1 VVSFLVLHL
10 ELFFGKGSE
19 SMKWNF
25 LVVDDEEDIANQ
37 TVETLSNVRTLG
49 AGNEVT
55 CDYILSFEEAKSH
68 ALKVKYDL
76 VVLDL
81 KDDARDVEGAD
92 YKGQE
97 VLEFLRQTHFV
108 PVIFYT
114 GHPHKVKHL
123 ESPMVRV
130 VAKGDDDVAL
140 LRAAVVE
147 VFDTRLPHLIKY
159 IQEQQREYLWGHID
173 EFWKSGNDVFRKEEL
188 AFLLARRLGNVLAGD
203 SIRKF
208 LRGNNTNSDIVHPV
222 EMYMWPSIGQDI
234 QTGDIIS
241 WQDSHFVVMNPA
253 CDFAQSKIEFVV
265 LVRCLPLEELPEY
278 VKTKTMKTEGG
289 TDLKYMTS
297 LVRDRREKV
306 QPERFKYL
314 PGTCFIPNLVAD
326 FQMISTISLKELSA
340 GAKRVATLDT
350 PFAEGLVSGFS
361 RYYGRIGVP
370 NLDSKELAEKIFEEI
385 II

>member
-1 VVSFLVLHL
+1 
-10 ELFFGKGSE
+10 
-19 SMKWNF
+19 MKWNF
-25 LVVDDEEDIANQ
+25 LVVDDQEDIAKQ
-37 TVETLSNVRTLG
+37 TVETLSSARTLG
-49 AGNEVT
+49 ADNEVA
-55 CDYILSFEEAKSH
+55 CDYILNFDDAKSH

-81 KDDARDVEGAD
+81 KDDNQDVEGGD

-114 GHPHKVKHL
+114 GHPRKVKHL

-130 VAKGDDDVAL
+130 VAKGDDDVSL

-147 VFDTRLPHLIKY
+147 VFSTRLPQLIKY

-173 EFWKSGNDVFRKEEL
+173 EFWRSGNEIFHKEEL
-188 AFLLARRLGNVLAGD
+188 AFLLARRLGNVLSGD

-208 LRGNNTNSDIVHPV
+208 LRGGDANPDVVHPV
-222 EMYMWPSIGQDI
+222 EMYMWPSIGEDV
-234 QTGDIIS
+234 QTGDVIE
-241 WQDSHFVVMNPA
+241 WQNGHFVVMNPA
-253 CDFAQSKIEFVV
+253 CDFAQKKIEFVV
-265 LVRCLPLEELPEY
+265 LVRCLSLEEVPEY
-278 VKTKTMKTEGG
+278 EKSKKAKEKGEI
-289 TDLKYMTS
+289 DLKPLTS

-314 PGTCFIPNLVAD
+314 PGTCFMPDLVVD
-326 FQMISTISLKELSA
+326 FQMITTVPLSLISQE
-340 GAKRVATLDT
+340 AKRLATLDT

-370 NLDSKELAEKIFEEI
+370 NLDSGEIASGLFEKIKI
-385 II
+385 

>member
-1 VVSFLVLHL
+1 
-10 ELFFGKGSE
+10 
-19 SMKWNF
+19 MKWTF
-25 LVVDDEEDIANQ
+25 LVVDDEEIIANQ
-37 TVETLSNVRTLG
+37 TVETLSGIRTLG
-49 AGNEVT
+49 PDDEIA
-55 CDYILSFEEAKSH
+55 CDFILNFEDAKSH

-130 VAKGDDDVAL
+130 VAKGDDDVKL
-140 LRAAVVE
+140 LRTAVVE
-147 VFDTRLPHLIKY
+147 VFETRLPHLIKH
-159 IQEQQREYLWGHID
+159 IQDQQREYLWGHID
-173 EFWKSGNDVFRKEEL
+173 EFWRSGNDAFRKEEL

-203 SIRKF
+203 SIRRF
-208 LRGNNTNSDIVHPV
+208 LRGNDANPDIVHPV
-222 EMYMWPSIGQDI
+222 EMYMWPSIGDDI
-234 QTGDIIS
+234 QTGDIIT
-241 WQDSHFVVMNPA
+241 WQDAHFVVMNPA
-253 CDFAQSKIEFVV
+253 CDFAQGKIEFVV
-265 LVRCLPLEELPEY
+265 LVRCLPLEDSQEYAKSKLAKSQGATELRHL
-278 VKTKTMKTEGG
+278 TA
-289 TDLKYMTS
+289 

-314 PGTCFIPNLVAD
+314 PGTCFIPDLVAD
-326 FQMISTISLKELSA
+326 FQMISTVSLEELSA
-340 GAKRVATLDT
+340 SAKRVATLDT

-370 NLDSKELAEKIFEEI
+370 NLDSKELAVMIFEGI
-385 II
+385 KI